1 MNISGVSQTPFLEK
15 FMKNNNDVK
24 NTQVTGKNQR
34 NPILNQDYSKISQ
47 SKFSDSAFEVIDYG
61 YEASN

>member
-34 NPILNQDYSKISQ
+34 NPILNQDYSKIS
-47 SKFSDSAFEVIDYG
+47 
-61 YEASN
+61 